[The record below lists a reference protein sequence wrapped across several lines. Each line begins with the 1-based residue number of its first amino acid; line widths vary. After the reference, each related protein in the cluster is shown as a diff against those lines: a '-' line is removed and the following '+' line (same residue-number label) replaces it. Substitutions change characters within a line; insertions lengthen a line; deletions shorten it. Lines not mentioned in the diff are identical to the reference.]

1 MYITTGCHSLTS
13 FARYLDPVHCLPTR
27 TCVWDLIFGVFD
39 TTYLLIMLKAKRY
52 LHSNGSSFQFL
63 VDEDKAIHDGTEF
76 DSSGVLVK
84 AHKGRDASIVAAWK
98 WLKIHLPKD
107 VVTQEFIEGT
117 GWLRSELYGI

>member
-1 MYITTGCHSLTS
+1 MHALWDEVPVCVKYLHYSCLCDSLS
-13 FARYLDPVHCLPTR
+13 SALLRADYV
-27 TCVWDLIFGVFD
+27 VI
-39 TTYLLIMLKAKRY
+39 YLLIMLKVKRY
-52 LHSNGSSFQFL
+52 LHTNGSSFQFL
-63 VDEDKAIHDGTEF
+63 IDEDKAIHDGTEF
-76 DSSGVLVK
+76 NSSGVLVK

>member
-1 MYITTGCHSLTS
+1 MV
-13 FARYLDPVHCLPTR
+13 ARKLDPVHCLPTR
-27 TCVWDLIFGVFD
+27 RHVWDLNFGVLD
-39 TTYLLIMLKAKRY
+39 TIYLLIMLKAKRY
-52 LHSNGSSFQFL
+52 LHTSGSSFQFL

>member
-1 MYITTGCHSLTS
+1 MEQTEGFSSLL
-13 FARYLDPVHCLPTR
+13 FIH
-27 TCVWDLIFGVFD
+27 
-39 TTYLLIMLKAKRY
+39 LLIMLKAKRY

-84 AHKGRDASIVAAWK
+84 AHKGRDASIIGAWK

>member
-1 MYITTGCHSLTS
+1 MV
-13 FARYLDPVHCLPTR
+13 ARKLDPVHHLPTR
-27 TCVWDLIFGVFD
+27 RYVWDLNFGVLD
-39 TTYLLIMLKAKRY
+39 TIYLLIMLKAKRY
-52 LHSNGSSFQFL
+52 LSSNGTSFEML
-63 VDEDKAIHDGTEF
+63 IDEDLNLQDGTEF

-84 AHKGRDASIVAAWK
+84 AHKGRDASIIGAWK

>member
-1 MYITTGCHSLTS
+1 MGFKFWSI
-13 FARYLDPVHCLPTR
+13 RYYL
-27 TCVWDLIFGVFD
+27 
-39 TTYLLIMLKAKRY
+39 LLIMLKAKRY

-84 AHKGRDASIVAAWK
+84 AHKGRDASIIAAWK

-107 VVTQEFIEGT
+107 VVTQEFKQDT
-117 GWLRSELYGI
+117 GRLRSELYGIGILELLTFIIYSYGT